1 MKNTTELPR
10 ATLLAQG
17 IGDLSF
23 VSESHGILRWQSCGE
38 HKTQVYQTV
47 HKDRAQIHFEYL
59 YAQSSFASYVPLWS
73 SKQSQGI

>member
-23 VSESHGILRWQSCGE
+23 VSESHGILRWQRFT
-38 HKTQVYQTV
+38 KTQVYQTV